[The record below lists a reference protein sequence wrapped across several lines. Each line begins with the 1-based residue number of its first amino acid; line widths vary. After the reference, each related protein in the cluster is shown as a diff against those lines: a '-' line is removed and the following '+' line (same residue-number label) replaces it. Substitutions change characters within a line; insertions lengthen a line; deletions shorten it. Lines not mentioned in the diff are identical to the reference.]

1 MKEIFFKGVVIVLP
15 LVVLGGLAY
24 LIFHGFYALYADIR
38 LKKELARISRESAT
52 RRQQEPQQSAE
63 KSVEKP
69 ADSAQPPDLL

>member
-38 LKKELARISRESAT
+38 LKKELAQISRESAT
-52 RRQQEPQQSAE
+52 RRRQEPQQSAE
-63 KSVEKP
+63 KSAEKP
-69 ADSAQPPDLL
+69 AEPAQPPDLL